1 MYTAYNECMDHS
13 QDLQE
18 FAVKSKGMLTD
29 HAEDQKKL
37 VRLFTEWKWTCEREV
52 RGERA
57 LASLPLDDITHI
69 IDCMMECIIAT
80 AGGIKGWDALS
91 LDEQHRCTEA
101 AHQQLHVHV
110 GEEHFAALTDAEK
123 EAVDFLS
130 RLAAHKYLHG
140 KAQELDSN
148 GAKRKQRKAQVEYH
162 QKLMKKNCEID
173 QQRKEWK
180 DAATAKLHAVVPC
193 LHREFDPHVPQ
204 NKDMPKQK
212 EDKLK
217 VLREAIV
224 CYTSGEVTRQ
234 ETTQEVPLETGKSE
248 DEEP

>member
-1 MYTAYNECMDHS
+1 MGPYPPAETQVSTTTNNANEGALGTLRIMLRCAPCMSLSQFNARLQYKKNQTGAY
-13 QDLQE
+13 
-18 FAVKSKGMLTD
+18 
-29 HAEDQKKL
+29 
-37 VRLFTEWKWTCEREV
+37 
-52 RGERA
+52 
-57 LASLPLDDITHI
+57 
-69 IDCMMECIIAT
+69 
-80 AGGIKGWDALS
+80 IKTFLG
-91 LDEQHRCTEA
+91 C
-101 AHQQLHVHV
+101 HQ
-110 GEEHFAALTDAEK
+110 
-123 EAVDFLS
+123 
-130 RLAAHKYLHG
+130 HKYLHG